1 MVEYATDTELTFL
14 HFVAIFI
21 HLISGILGTLVAL
34 SNNPHVSVYSS
45 LVSFVNRT
53 DDGSYLI
60 KNPTKVFT
68 IATLSPNIAVEFIT
82 CFFHILYV
90 LQLHWSTF
98 DDFVKRFVST
108 NSKNALRWVEYGI
121 TATIMMAF
129 GNIAVGISDFY
140 FFLKIVTN
148 GFALQAIGYCIE
160 LLTYDKRD
168 KNAIDNRLF
177 KILYNFIGL
186 NLNIV
191 NVVILLYHV
200 FSSDTGS
207 SYKYYIENSAPFG
220 LWFQTFGIVCYLS
233 FYRYRQFACINF
245 TEKWYILLSL
255 STKVATFWLSFGTFR
270 RILEDQN
277 VIPPIQGVNWN
288 SVRYCAMTIPAI
300 IVIIYAVVDWYK
312 WRIVY
317 MKIGR
322 RCRL

>member
-1 MVEYATDTELTFL
+1 
-14 HFVAIFI
+14 
-21 HLISGILGTLVAL
+21 
-34 SNNPHVSVYSS
+34 
-45 LVSFVNRT
+45 
-53 DDGSYLI
+53 
-60 KNPTKVFT
+60 
-68 IATLSPNIAVEFIT
+68 VEFIT
-82 CFFHILYV
+82 CFFHILYL
-90 LQLHWSTF
+90 LQIHWPTF
-98 DDFVKRFVST
+98 GDFVERFVST

-129 GNIAVGISDFY
+129 GNIAVGANDFY

-191 NVVILLYHV
+191 NVFILLYHV

-207 SYKYYIENSAPFG
+207 SYKYYIENCAPFG
-220 LWFQTFGIVCYLS
+220 LWFQTFGIISYLS
-233 FYRYRQFACINF
+233 FYRYRQFKCINF

-270 RILEDQN
+270 QILEDHKT
-277 VIPPIQGVNWN
+277 VPSIQGVNWN
-288 SVRYCAMTIPAI
+288 AVRYCAMTIPAI
-300 IVIIYAVVDWYK
+300 IVIIYATLDWYRWK
-312 WRIVY
+312 YVY
-317 MKIGR
+317 RMIGR
-322 RCRL
+322 KCRL